1 MRHMNA
7 TLLLGV
13 ALLLTLCLGGHAL
26 GADLYIY
33 PHKGQSS
40 EQQSRDRYE
49 CHTWAAQRTGVDFTE
64 KTLSTT
70 EAAQKRRT
78 TPIKNIE
85 QFDGI

>member
-1 MRHMNA
+1 MNA

-13 ALLLTLCLGGHAL
+13 ALLLTPRLGGGHAL
-26 GADLYIY
+26 GADPYIY
-33 PHKGQSS
+33 PNQGQSA